1 MPQMSKVELYA
12 AIRRDHRAGMKMRE
26 LERKYNVGWRTVKKA
41 VDSVWPEPRK
51 KLPPRQTALDPFK
64 PMIDEMLLTDLGA
77 PRKQRH
83 TITRIFHRLIEEHGA
98 DVSYQ
103 MVRRYVSDR
112 KPEILAA
119 SGKAPAEAFV
129 PQTHL
134 PGHEAEVDFGDV
146 TVRLA
151 GELVTCYLFSLRLS
165 YSGKAVH
172 RVFASCGQEAFFEG
186 HVHALR
192 TLGGV
197 PRSKIRYDNLKSAV
211 AQVLGLNRARVE
223 TDRWI
228 AFRSHFNIESFYCRP
243 GIEGAH
249 EKGGVEGMIGYFRR
263 NHFTPVPEVDS
274 LAELN
279 EMVDQ
284 WDLHDGRRR
293 IGSRPRTVD
302 EYFAVEQPLLMPLPE
317 EPFETGRQFTP
328 RVDRY
333 SQIAVRTNRYS
344 VPTRL
349 IGKRVR
355 VVLHASHLVVYD
367 QNVEVARHERL
378 IAKGGCRLDLD
389 HYLEALIR
397 KPGAFPGATA
407 LEQARSAGRFA
418 PVHGAWWV
426 QARKVHG
433 ERDGTRALIEVLL
446 LNRHI
451 AHEHVVAGL
460 ATALRAGALTADAVA
475 LEARKAAQSEDEPAI
490 GTSVPV
496 LLGEMP
502 ATVTSLHEWRLA
514 HLPPDTRPLP
524 SVTPYDQLLRRRRT
538 RGSDPVREKPSD
550 HPSPP
555 ARLDRGGRRHRDRHR
570 LPPVAAAVDPQRVQR
585 DRRPCGQGPD
595 DLPRVP
601 RRAADDRV
609 RRPGPAP
616 VGAADQSGGFPAGE
630 VPADV

>member
-1 MPQMSKVELYA
+1 MSKVELYA
-12 AIRRDHRAGMKMRE
+12 AIRRDHRGGMKIRE
-26 LERKYNVGWRTVKKA
+26 IERKYNVSWRTVRKA

-51 KLPPRQTALDPFK
+51 QLPPRPTALDPYK
-64 PMIDEMLLTDLGA
+64 PVIDGMLQADLDA

-83 TITRIFHRLIEEHGA
+83 TVTRIFHRLVEEHGA

-112 KPEILAA
+112 KPQILVE
-119 SGKAPAEAFV
+119 SGKAPVEAFI
-129 PQTHL
+129 PQTHQ
-134 PGHEAEVDFGDV
+134 PGMEAEVDFGDV
-146 TVRLA
+146 TIRLA
-151 GELVTCYLFSLRLS
+151 GELVTCYLFSFRLS

-197 PRSKIRYDNLKSAV
+197 PRNKVRYDNLKAAV
-211 AQVLGLNRARVE
+211 ARVLGLSRARVE
-223 TDRWI
+223 ADRWI
-228 AFRSHFNIESFYCRP
+228 AFRSHFGIESFYCRP

-249 EKGGVEGMIGYFRR
+249 EKGGVEGQIGYFRR

-279 EMVDQ
+279 ELVDQ

-293 IGSRPRTVD
+293 IGSRPRTID
-302 EYFAVEQPLLMPLPE
+302 EYFQVERPLLMPLPE
-317 EPFETGRQFTP
+317 ESFETGRLFTP

-344 VPTRL
+344 VPVRL

-367 QNVEVARHERL
+367 RNVEVARHERL

-407 LEQARSAGRFA
+407 LEQARSAGKFT
-418 PVHGAWWV
+418 PVHDAWWAAAV
-426 QARKVHG
+426 KAHG
-433 ERDGTRALIEVLL
+433 DTAGTRALIEVLL
-446 LNRHI
+446 LARHVS
-451 AHEHVVAGL
+451 HEHLVAGL

-475 LEARKAAQSEDEPAI
+475 LEARKVAQAEDEPT
-490 GTSVPV
+490 GTAARAGAA
-496 LLGEMP
+496 GE
-502 ATVTSLHEWRLA
+502 ATVTFLHEWRLA

-524 SVTPYDQLLRRRRT
+524 SVTHYDQLLRRRRT
-538 RGSDPVREKPSD
+538 
-550 HPSPP
+550 
-555 ARLDRGGRRHRDRHR
+555 
-570 LPPVAAAVDPQRVQR
+570 
-585 DRRPCGQGPD
+585 
-595 DLPRVP
+595 
-601 RRAADDRV
+601 
-609 RRPGPAP
+609 
-616 VGAADQSGGFPAGE
+616 SGGEHREGE
-630 VPADV
+630 AQ